1 MALFRPESLQKSD
14 YNHLKPQT
22 TDILFANMGTSKDPK
37 KHLKKK
43 TQKIHSFPQVFQHHP
58 APNRRATPRGAGFLP
73 RTRQLLLQPGRAWEA
88 AVISSEAMLPGSPVP
103 SKIRIESKDKAHG

>member
-37 KHLKKK
+37 KHL
-43 TQKIHSFPQVFQHHP
+43 QKIPKKSPVFPKFFSTTQLP
-58 APNRRATPRGAGFLP
+58 TGRATPRGAWFLP
-73 RTRQLLLQPGRAWEA
+73 RSRQLLLQPGRAWEA

-103 SKIRIESKDKAHG
+103 SKIRIESKDKAYG